1 MPFKKIIQDITVST
15 TPNYSNNDTLFD
27 MVEVQ
32 LPAKSCVLHG
42 GFFVSPNDG
51 WAANDECAIHFF
63 QKNTHAPGAAN
74 AAFGLTAAQIKEN
87 GYLGGVQISNV
98 SYSGRVGFG
107 DVIEHYTLA
116 SLGNVKHRHDV
127 DDHHERKYLGNIV
140 LKSANP
146 GHTIFMVGVADGL
159 GTANAFSA
167 TDKSYIQLSLQY

>member
-51 WAANDECAIHFF
+51 WAANDECSIHFF

-74 AAFGLTAAQIKEN
+74 AAFGLTADQMTEN
-87 GYLGGVQISNV
+87 GYLGGLQISNN
-98 SYSGRVGFG
+98 SFSGIAGFA
-107 DVIEHYTLA
+107 DVIEHYTLT
-116 SLGNVKHRHDV
+116 SLGNVKYQNS
-127 DDHHERKYLGNIV
+127 EKKFLGNIV

-146 GHTIFMVGVADGL
+146 GHTIFMVGIYDDNGADG
-159 GTANAFSA
+159 TASAFFA
-167 TDKSYIQLSLQY
+167 TDKSYIQLSLEY

>member
-51 WAANDECAIHFF
+51 WVSNDECSIHFF

-74 AAFGLTAAQIKEN
+74 AAFGLTAAQMKEN
-87 GYLGGVQISNV
+87 GYLGGVQISNI
-98 SYSGRVGFG
+98 SYSSVVGLA
-107 DVIEHYTLA
+107 DVIEHYTLTA
-116 SLGNVKHRHDV
+116 LGNVKHNNS
-127 DDHHERKYLGNIV
+127 ERKYIGNVV
-140 LKSANP
+140 LKSVNP
-146 GHTIFMVGVADGL
+146 GNTIFMVGVADGL
-159 GTANAFSA
+159 GTAGAFSS

>member
-1 MPFKKIIQDITVST
+1 MPFKNIIQDITVST

-74 AAFGLTAAQIKEN
+74 EAFGLTAAQIEEN
-87 GYLGGVQISNV
+87 GYLGGVQISQI
-98 SYSGRVGFG
+98 SFSGVVGLA
-107 DVIEHYTLA
+107 DVIEHYVLTA
-116 SLGNVKHRHDV
+116 LGNVRNHPS
-127 DDHHERKYLGNIV
+127 ERRYLGNLV
-140 LKSANP
+140 LKSVNP
-146 GHTIFMVGVADGL
+146 GNTIFMVGVADGL
-159 GTANAFSA
+159 GTASAFFD
-167 TDKSYIQLSLQY
+167 TDKSYIQLSLEY

>member
-1 MPFKKIIQDITVST
+1 MPFKNIIQDITVST

-51 WAANDECAIHFF
+51 WAANDECSIHFF

-74 AAFGLTAAQIKEN
+74 AAFGLTADQMTEN
-87 GYLGGVQISNV
+87 GYLGGVQISNN
-98 SYSGRVGFG
+98 SFSGTSGLA
-107 DVIEHYTLA
+107 DVIEHYILT
-116 SLGNVKHRHDV
+116 SLGNVKFNPS
-127 DDHHERKYLGNIV
+127 ERRYLGNIV

-146 GHTIFMVGVADGL
+146 GHTIFMVGIYDDNGADG
-159 GTANAFSA
+159 TPNAFFD

>member
-1 MPFKKIIQDITVST
+1 MPFKNIIQDITVST

-74 AAFGLTAAQIKEN
+74 AAFGLTAAQMKEN
-87 GYLGGVQISNV
+87 GYLGGVQISNT
-98 SYSGRVGFG
+98 SFSQHVGLT
-107 DVIEHYTLA
+107 DVIEHYILT
-116 SLGNVKHRHDV
+116 SLGNTKQS
-127 DDHHERKYLGNIV
+127 HEERQFIGNLV
-140 LKSANP
+140 LKSVNP
-146 GHTIFMVGVADGL
+146 GNTIFMVGVADGL
-159 GTANAFSA
+159 GTAGAFSA

>member
-1 MPFKKIIQDITVST
+1 MSFKKIIQDITVST

-32 LPAKSCVLHG
+32 MPAKSCVLHG

-51 WAANDECAIHFF
+51 WAVNDECAIHFF

-74 AAFGLTAAQIKEN
+74 AAFGLTAAQMKEN
-87 GYLGGVQISNV
+87 GYLGGVQISNTSFSFV
-98 SYSGRVGFG
+98 VGLG
-107 DVIEHYTLA
+107 DVIEHYILT
-116 SLGNVKHRHDV
+116 SLGNTSQN
-127 DDHHERKYLGNIV
+127 HEERQFIGNLV

-146 GHTIFMVGVADGL
+146 GHTIFMVGIYDDNGADG
-159 GTANAFSA
+159 TASAFSA